1 MKCFHDP
8 VSPVDP
14 YPDHPVDVETVA
26 FTSDLVLFR
35 PREHFDRS
43 DRGQDVYTVG
53 SPLQIRWTGKDC
65 EGSVSVP
72 PSFITDLTSVP
83 PGLRWLVSRAGP
95 WLEAA
100 VVHDFLYVA
109 WQTLETTPTEAEKT
123 RYRKFSD
130 DIMFAG
136 MTRAGVRGWRKWGIY
151 LSVRL
156 FGGWTFRDTG
166 KRSFVDATDP
176 RIQHLAALVE
186 TAPPNLV

>member
-8 VSPVDP
+8 ISPVDP
-14 YPDHPVDVETVA
+14 YPDHTVNVETVT

-35 PREHFDRS
+35 PREHFDS
-43 DRGQDVYTVG
+43 SERGQDVYTVG

-130 DIMFAG
+130 DIMFSG

-176 RIQHLAALVE
+176 RIQHLAALVD
-186 TAPPNLV
+186 TTQPNLV

>member
-8 VSPVDP
+8 ISPVDP
-14 YPDHPVDVETVA
+14 YPDHTVNVETVT

-35 PREHFDRS
+35 PREHFDS
-43 DRGQDVYTVG
+43 SERGQDVYTVG

-130 DIMFAG
+130 DIMFSG
-136 MTRAGVRGWRKWGIY
+136 MTRAGVRGWRKWCIY

-176 RIQHLAALVE
+176 RIQHLAALVD
-186 TAPPNLV
+186 TTQPNLV